1 MSTIKL
7 IIGLGNP
14 GPNYIDTRH
23 NAGAWFVEQIA
34 ASEQTPL
41 KAETKFHGLFA
52 KVIIANQT
60 VYLLNPTTFM
70 NRSGLAVQAIC
81 QFYKIAPEE
90 ILVAHDEL
98 DFNAG
103 VARIKVAGGHG
114 GHNGLRDIIQKLGG
128 AKDFTRLRIGIG
140 HPGDKSK
147 VHNYVLKNPSSAEKQ
162 KIVDSIDEAHR
173 YLESIVTG
181 NIAKAMNAL
190 HTQETP

>member
-41 KAETKFHGLFA
+41 KAEAKYHGLFA
-52 KVIIANQT
+52 KVTIANQT

-70 NRSGLAVQAIC
+70 NRSGTAVQAIC

-98 DFNAG
+98 DFDAG

-128 AKDFTRLRIGIG
+128 AKDFNRLRIGIG

-147 VHNYVLKNPSSAEKQ
+147 VHNYVLKNPSSTDKQ
-162 KIVDSIDEAHR
+162 KIVDSIHEAQR

-181 NIAKAMNAL
+181 DIAKAMNAL